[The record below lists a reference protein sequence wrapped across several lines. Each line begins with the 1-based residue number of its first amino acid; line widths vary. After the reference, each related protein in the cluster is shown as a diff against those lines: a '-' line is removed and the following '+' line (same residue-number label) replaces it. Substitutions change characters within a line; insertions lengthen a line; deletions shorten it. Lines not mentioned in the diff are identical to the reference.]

1 MQYPY
6 CLMIMIVS
14 TVTLEHVGESDG
26 RLDEPLIGELHL
38 QQRAASVGEAEK
50 APIST
55 SSSI

>member
-50 APIST
+50 APIM
-55 SSSI
+55 